1 MLRAPGRAA
10 AAESWHRDVAA
21 AAAAGDDVFGGWL
34 NLDAVASE
42 FVCCPGTHGDDA
54 ADAAGF
60 APLGD
65 AKAWAAR
72 SATVAVPPGH
82 LLVFFETI
90 AHRVASRRAPPAGVV
105 RLFAGW
111 RLTASDA
118 PLMGAGAL
126 ASVLADQA
134 VPLLKSGQTP
144 ALYPVLYWTNHR
156 RLLPPLAMRFREELR
171 VVRTLKRKRGDD
183 RPEERVVC
191 PPRHAASL
199 RACGLPLYPA
209 YDDDEVALL
218 TPQPPDD
225 DDVVAVVTQD
235 AE

>member
-1 MLRAPGRAA
+1 
-10 AAESWHRDVAA
+10 
-21 AAAAGDDVFGGWL
+21 
-34 NLDAVASE
+34 
-42 FVCCPGTHGDDA
+42 
-54 ADAAGF
+54 
-60 APLGD
+60 
-65 AKAWAAR
+65 
-72 SATVAVPPGH
+72 
-82 LLVFFETI
+82 
-90 AHRVASRRAPPAGVV
+90 
-105 RLFAGW
+105 
-111 RLTASDA
+111 
-118 PLMGAGAL
+118 
-126 ASVLADQA
+126 VLADQA

-209 YDDDEVALL
+209 YDDDEIALL